1 MQDLSKSISNM
12 RKKYREIFLTTV
24 AAIKQRVDEIKP
36 ENIEGDIFD
45 TFDKGSDGEKWQ
57 IAVLDMFENDISHE
71 IVRKWKE
78 ILAYRENFSCKGCAV
93 CCNLACSEFSPE
105 QLKEKAKNGD
115 KFASQFTGIFIPYK
129 SKEEAKEI
137 YPEYIKLVEDTLDD
151 ENVYFYH
158 CPKLTDCKRCSD
170 YENRP
175 EICRVFPDNPLSILP
190 ESCGFN
196 EWRLQ
201 VEPVALMLHSMVEII
216 DYYKQK
222 IPVSEARKSR
232 GQEGRP

>member
-1 MQDLSKSISNM
+1 MDDLSEKITNT
-12 RKKYREIFLTTV
+12 RKKYREIFSTT
-24 AAIKQRVDEIKP
+24 ADAIKQRIDGIKP
-36 ENIEGDIFD
+36 ENVTGDIFD
-45 TFDKGSDGEKWQ
+45 TFEKNSDGEKWQ

-71 IVRKWKE
+71 IYRKWNE
-78 ILAYRENFSCKGCAV
+78 ILAFRQNFSCNGCAT

-115 KFASQFTGIFIPYK
+115 RFAAQFTSIFIPYK
-129 SKEEAKEI
+129 SKDEARKV
-137 YPEYIKLVEDTLDD
+137 YPQYIQLLEDNLE

-175 EICRVFPDNPLSILP
+175 RICRDFPDNPLSILP
-190 ESCGFN
+190 ESCGFY
-196 EWRLQ
+196 EWRIQ
-201 VEPVALMLHSMVEII
+201 VEPVALMLHSMIEII

-222 IPVSEARKSR
+222 IPVPEDRMSR
-232 GQEGRP
+232 GQEGRQ

>member
-12 RKKYREIFLTTV
+12 RKKYREIFLQTV
-24 AAIKQRVDEIKP
+24 DAIKQRVDEIKP
-36 ENIEGDIFD
+36 ENLDGDIFD
-45 TFDKGSDGEKWQ
+45 TFDKGSDGENWQ

-71 IVRKWKE
+71 IVRKWNE
-78 ILAYRENFSCKGCAV
+78 ILAYRENFSCKGCAT

-105 QLKEKAKNGD
+105 QLKEKAQNGD
-115 KFASQFTGIFIPYK
+115 KFASQFTSIFIPYE
-129 SKEEAKEI
+129 SKDEARKV
-137 YPEYIKLVEDTLDD
+137 YPQYIQLLEDNLE

-190 ESCGFN
+190 ESCGFY

-222 IPVSEARKSR
+222 IPVLEPRKAS
-232 GQEGRP
+232 GQEGRS